1 MSSFINN
8 ARLLPRTFWVLAG
21 ATFVNRFGL
30 FVWPFL
36 TLFITSQGNTAAQAG
51 IAVSCYSIGAFLA
64 AWLGGWLA
72 DRLGRNVTM
81 ALSAFSGGLCM
92 LLLSQ
97 ASDWRVL
104 AALALITGLTTEAGQ
119 SAGNALVQDLVPPE
133 QRVTAFAAL
142 RFCINAGWSLG
153 PMTAGLLAQHSFFW
167 LFIVDAAT
175 SFIFAFIC
183 WRCLPRGR
191 RSEAHLAGWG
201 TAWKS
206 IRVNKPFLAM
216 CAASLLNAW
225 IWRMENTAFPLH
237 FQTCGLPLHWCGYV
251 LALNG
256 LMIIT
261 IEPFF
266 AAATIRWPVKFML
279 STGYVLMGCSF
290 LPFLWLGSIHAFVAS
305 MVIFTVGEMFAFS
318 RQHAYVASLSPEDMR
333 GRYSGFH
340 SFAWSL
346 GGIFSSSAGLWMY
359 ESSPQAVWITCAVVG
374 SLAALI
380 IATRGRQSA

>member
-8 ARLLPRTFWVLAG
+8 ARLLPRTFWVLAW

-51 IAVSCYSIGAFLA
+51 IAVSRYSIGAFLA

-81 ALSAFSGGLCM
+81 ALSAFSGSLCM

-97 ASDWRVL
+97 ASDWRLL
-104 AALALITGLTTEAGQ
+104 AALALITGLTTESGQ

-133 QRVTAFAAL
+133 LRVTAFSAL

-153 PMTAGLLAQHSFFW
+153 PMTAGLLAKHSFFW
-167 LFIVDAAT
+167 LFVVDAVT
-175 SFIFAFIC
+175 SFFFAFIC
-183 WRCLPRGR
+183 LLYLPRGR

-201 TAWKS
+201 VAWQS
-206 IRVNKPFLAM
+206 IRLNGPFLAM
-216 CAASLLNAW
+216 CCASVLNAW
-225 IWRMENTAFPLH
+225 VWRMTNTAFPLH
-237 FQTCGLPLHWCGYV
+237 FGTSHLPLDWCGYV

-256 LMIIT
+256 VMIIT
-261 IEPFF
+261 LEPFF
-266 AAATIRWPVKFML
+266 ASATVRWPVRFML
-279 STGYVLMGCSF
+279 ATGYVMMGSSF
-290 LPFLWLGSIHAFVAS
+290 LPLLFANGIEAFVLC
-305 MVIFTVGEMFAFS
+305 MIIFTVGEMFAFS

-346 GGIFSSSAGLWMY
+346 GGIVSSVGGLSLYELSHNAVWLISAGYGL
-359 ESSPQAVWITCAVVG
+359 
-374 SLAALI
+374 LAAVI
-380 IATRGRQSA
+380 IATCGRQSA

>member
-51 IAVSCYSIGAFLA
+51 VAVSCYSIGAFLA

-104 AALALITGLTTEAGQ
+104 AALALLTGLTTEAGQ

-133 QRVTAFAAL
+133 RRVTAFAAL

-256 LMIIT
+256 IMIIT

-266 AAATIRWPVKFML
+266 AAATFRLPVKFML

-305 MVIFTVGEMFAFS
+305 MVFFTIGEMFAFS

-340 SFAWSL
+340 SFAWSI

-374 SLAALI
+374 SLAAII

>member
-1 MSSFINN
+1 MSSFIHN
-8 ARLLPRTFWVLAG
+8 ARQLPRTFWVLAG

-51 IAVSCYSIGAFLA
+51 IAVSCYSIGALLA
-64 AWLGGWLA
+64 AGIGGWLA
-72 DRLGRNVTM
+72 DRLGRNITM
-81 ALSAFSGGLCM
+81 ALAAFSGGLCM
-92 LLLSQ
+92 LMLSQ
-97 ASDWRVL
+97 ASDWHVL
-104 AALALITGLTTEAGQ
+104 SALALLTGLTTESGQ

-142 RFCINAGWSLG
+142 RFCINAGWALG
-153 PMTAGLLAQHSFFW
+153 PMTAGLMAQHSFFW
-167 LFIVDAAT
+167 LFIVDAGT
-175 SFIFAFIC
+175 SFIFAFIS

-191 RSEAHLAGWG
+191 RSEAHLAGWNI
-201 TAWKS
+201 AWRS

-266 AAATIRWPVKFML
+266 AAATIRLPVKFML

-290 LPFLWLGSIHAFVAS
+290 LPFLGFAGLGAFVAS

-340 SFAWSL
+340 SLAWSV
-346 GGIFSSSAGLWMY
+346 GSIFSSTAGLIVY
-359 ESSPQAVWITCAVVG
+359 GTSPSAVWITCAVLGTV
-374 SLAALI
+374 AAVI